1 MARRDSLIGFPHK
14 SSPRSP
20 LVSPPARAANLSL
33 TPTVLAFLVLITSIV
48 FSGCATNSDLYLR
61 DELANRGPQGLS
73 GTNPYL
79 TPNLFVA
86 NEMKHSEVFRG
97 FIRYRGTPDAVEVRT
112 AYFKALRVYLFYL
125 GENEAFLM
133 ERGSKDWLVRGPDKI
148 PQQLMASFFN
158 MAAPGPNA
166 PLAIESSE
174 SAHEALPPPPVA
186 RRPQLE
192 QMNQD
197 EEPEIKSLRKVP
209 TRPQANKPKP
219 PPAAPKELK
228 EDDLASTV
236 KESTSGDLIHRVT
249 FQGESLRLISNWY
262 TGDIDN
268 TGRIA
273 RINGIEN
280 PDLLRVGETVR
291 IPRYLLKTTKPMPQN
306 EIKRFDAE
314 FGH

>member
-1 MARRDSLIGFPHK
+1 MARRDSLI
-14 SSPRSP
+14 SSPPQFAFS
-20 LVSPPARAANLSL
+20 LRAGSIFLAALLCFVL
-33 TPTVLAFLVLITSIV
+33 T
-48 FSGCATNSDLYLR
+48 GCATNSDLYLR

-112 AYFKALRVYLFYL
+112 TYFKPLRVYLFYL

-133 ERGSKDWLVRGPDKI
+133 EQGSKDWLVRGPDKI

-166 PLAIESSE
+166 PLAIETSE
-174 SAHEALPPPPVA
+174 SGGPPPVA
-186 RRPQLE
+186 RKPLE
-192 QMNQD
+192 PMNS
-197 EEPEIKSLRKVP
+197 EEQPEIRSLRKVP
-209 TRPQANKPKP
+209 SRPQASKPKP
-219 PPAAPKELK
+219 PPAGPRE
-228 EDDLASTV
+228 EDLSSTV

-306 EIKRFDAE
+306 EIKRFNSE
-314 FGH
+314 FGN